1 MPPPRAVTPA
11 DLAAAG
17 LSELEHQLIVFD
29 GICHL
34 CTGFVHFVIR
44 HDRAGQFHFL
54 PAQSPRGE
62 ALYARFGL
70 KSGAPTNQDWDSN
83 LLVLEGRVYTE
94 LDAFIEVTRR
104 FGGLWRLMP
113 ALYAMPRVLRD
124 WLYNRVARN
133 RYRWFGKRD
142 VCYLPTPD
150 LAARFLD

>member
-1 MPPPRAVTPA
+1 MPRPRPVSDE

-17 LSELEHQLIVFD
+17 LSHFDHPFIVFD

-34 CTGFVHFVIR
+34 CTGFVRFVIR
-44 HDRAGQFHFL
+44 HDRAGLFRFL

-62 ALYARFGL
+62 TLYARFGL
-70 KSGAPTNQDWDSN
+70 KSGDWDSN

-113 ALYAMPRVLRD
+113 LLYAIPRALRD

-133 RYRWFGKRD
+133 RYRWFGKRE

>member
-1 MPPPRAVTPA
+1 MPRPRAVTSA

-17 LSELEHQLIVFD
+17 FSQLDHPLIVFD

-34 CTGFVHFVIR
+34 CTGFVRFVIR
-44 HDRAGQFHFL
+44 HDRAALFRFL
-54 PAQSPRGE
+54 PAQSARGE
-62 ALYARFGL
+62 QLYARFGL
-70 KSGAPTNQDWDSN
+70 KQGDWDSN
-83 LLVLEGRVYTE
+83 LLVLEGRIHTE

-104 FGGLWRLMP
+104 FGGLWRVMP
-113 ALYAMPRVLRD
+113 VLYAIPRPLRD

-142 VCYLPTPD
+142 ICYLPTPD

>member
-1 MPPPRAVTPA
+1 MPAPRLVSGE

-17 LSELEHQLIVFD
+17 LSKPEQPLIVFD

-44 HDRAGQFHFL
+44 HDRAALFHFL
-54 PAQSPRGE
+54 PAQSSRGE
-62 ALYARFGL
+62 ALYARCGL
-70 KSGAPTNQDWDSN
+70 KSGAPVNQDWDSN
-83 LLVLEGRVYTE
+83 LLVLDGRVYTE
-94 LDAFIEVTRR
+94 LDAFIEITRR
-104 FGGLWRLMP
+104 FGGLWSLMP
-113 ALYAMPRVLRD
+113 VLYAIPRVLRD
-124 WLYNRVARN
+124 WLYNRIARN

>member
-1 MPPPRAVTPA
+1 MPPPRPISAA

-17 LSELEHQLIVFD
+17 LSDLASPLIVFD

-34 CTGFVHFVIR
+34 CTGFVRFVIR
-44 HDRAGQFHFL
+44 WDRAALFQFL

-62 ALYARFGL
+62 ALYARLGL
-70 KSGAPTNQDWDSN
+70 KSGALENQDWDSN
-83 LLVLEGRVYTE
+83 LLVLDGRVYTE
-94 LDAFIEVTRR
+94 LDAFVEIARR

-113 ALYAMPRVLRD
+113 ILNAIPRTLRD
-124 WLYNRVARN
+124 WLYNRLARN

-150 LAARFLD
+150 LAPRFLN